1 MRASSTPGFIVNRVA
16 RPFYGEALRIVE
28 ESVASPAEV
37 DTIITGAGGFRM
49 GPFALMDLVGLD
61 VNLAVSRSVYEQSS
75 HDPRFAPNQIQQQL
89 VDAGRLGRK
98 TGAGFY
104 DYTTD
109 AADEIVAPLPAPDP
123 VDAVIVH
130 GTGGELAGLVQRL
143 QAAGVTT
150 TGGYG
155 PAAGIG
161 AGAALLWPSD
171 GRPVSAVDSLA
182 PDLTVVAVDECVDWS
197 SASAVAVAGYD
208 EAALSSAAGVL
219 AAAGISAYRIDDGPG
234 LVVLRTMAQLAS
246 VAADAVRKGVATAED
261 VDTAMRLGTN
271 YPIGPLEWAD
281 RYGPARIVDFLDNMA
296 DYYGEP
302 RYRPSPLLR
311 RAADLHRPLRGDL

>member
-1 MRASSTPGFIVNRVA
+1 VA

-37 DTIITGAGGFRM
+37 DKIITGAGGFRM

-61 VNLAVSRSVYEQSS
+61 VNLAVSRSVYEQSFN
-75 HDPRFAPNQIQQQL
+75 DPRFAPNQIQQQL

-98 TGAGFY
+98 TGSGFY
-104 DYTTD
+104 AYTSDTID
-109 AADEIVAPLPAPDP
+109 AAVSPMPVAHP
-123 VDAVIVH
+123 VESVIVH
-130 GTGGELAGLVQRL
+130 GSAGEFAGLVKRL
-143 QAAGVTT
+143 EAAGVTT
-150 TGGYG
+150 TPGYG
-155 PAAGIG
+155 PAAGI
-161 AGAALLWPSD
+161 ATDAALLWPSD
-171 GRPVSAVDSLA
+171 GRPVSAVDSLI
-182 PDLTVVAVDECVDWS
+182 PDLTLIAVDECVDWTT
-197 SASAVAVAGYD
+197 ASAVAVAGHD

-219 AAAGISAYRIDDGPG
+219 AAAGIAAYRIDDGPG

-281 RYGPARIVDFLDNMA
+281 RFGTGRLVDFLDNMA
-296 DYYGEP
+296 DYYGEQ

-311 RAADLHRPLRGDL
+311 RAADLDRPLRGPQ